1 MKPPPKDRPPSAELH
16 FRLSAKQYDD
26 IYTKAHQDGVSL
38 PEWVRRVLCDS
49 LRQNPP
55 KPK

>member
-1 MKPPPKDRPPSAELH
+1 MKPPRKERLPSAELH
-16 FRLSAKQYDD
+16 FRLPAKHYDD
-26 IYTKAHQDGVSL
+26 IYTKAQHDGVSV